1 MIKYVADFE
10 TTVPDITPI
19 EIDDENEQED
29 INPVETRVWV
39 WGLCEVGNIENFQW
53 GTTIESFIDWCQK
66 ENKEIYFHNLKFDAQ
81 FIIYYLLK
89 NGYEYSETPLDK
101 TFNVIVSGMGQFFKL
116 DIIFKKMNKK
126 YKKVTIYDS
135 LKKLPFTVKKIAKDF
150 GLPMQKGEI
159 DYKKDRPI
167 GYIPDDEEIDYLKRD
182 VQIVAIALGIQ
193 LENGLT
199 RMTTASDAL
208 HTYKQIIG
216 KTKFKVQFPVLPLQV
231 DKDIRDFG
239 YKGGFTYV
247 SKRYA
252 EKDINE
258 GIVFDVNSLYPW
270 VLRHCLLP
278 FGFPL
283 SFDGRYIDDEEYPLY
298 FQTLVCT
305 FKIKEGKIPTIQLKN
320 NFRFVPTD
328 YIENSGLEPTGLVLS
343 KPDLELFFD
352 HYDVDVYEWGGGWK
366 FQACTGMFDE
376 YVDHFMS
383 MKATSGKGT
392 ANYFISKLLLNALYG
407 KFGKNPDVTGK
418 YPVLDEETGTLKYKK
433 KEQEMS
439 EPIYLPLAAYV
450 TSWAR
455 NKTIRTAQ
463 ELYPRFIY
471 ADTDSIHLEGAEVPN
486 NIKIHNTEL
495 GAWKHEGTFSR
506 GRFLRPKTYIEEIE
520 GKLHVTCAGMPENV
534 KEQVTWENFKR
545 GQVYTGKLLPK
556 QVAGGVVLV
565 ETEFKIN

>member
-1 MIKYVADFE
+1 MRKYVADFE
-10 TTVPDITPI
+10 TTVPDMGEDSDVTP
-19 EIDDENEQED
+19 
-29 INPVETRVWV
+29 ETRVWV
-39 WGLCEVGNIENFQW
+39 WGLCEIGNIEHFEW
-53 GTTIESFIDWCQK
+53 GTTIESFIKWCQK

-81 FIIYYLLK
+81 FLIYYLLT
-89 NGYEYSETPLDK
+89 NGYEYSETPTDK
-101 TFNVIVSGMGQFFKL
+101 TFNVVVSGMGQFFKL

-159 DYKKDRPI
+159 DYKKDRPV
-167 GYIPDDEEIDYLKRD
+167 GYIPDAEEIDYLKRD
-182 VQIVAIALGIQ
+182 VQIVAIGLGIQ

-208 HTYKQIIG
+208 HTYKQMIG
-216 KTKFKVQFPVLPLQV
+216 KNQFKIQFPVLPIQI

-239 YKGGFTYV
+239 YKGGYV
-247 SKRYA
+247 HVRKDKA
-252 EKDINE
+252 GKDIKE

-270 VLRHCLLP
+270 VLRYCLLP
-278 FGFPL
+278 FGYPL
-283 SFDGRYIDDEEYPLY
+283 HFDGQYIDDIDYPLF

-305 FKIKEGKIPTIQLKN
+305 FKLKEGKLPTIQLKN

-328 YIENSGLEPTGLVLS
+328 YIEKSGLEPVGLVLS

-366 FQACTGMFDE
+366 FQACTGMFDQ
-376 YVDHFMS
+376 YVDHFMK
-383 MKATSGKGT
+383 MKKTSGKGT

-418 YPVLDEETGTLKYKK
+418 YPVLEDGVLKYKK
-433 KEQEMS
+433 KEQDIG

-455 NKTIRTAQ
+455 YKTITTSQ
-463 ELYPRFIY
+463 QLYPRWVY
-471 ADTDSIHLEGAEVPN
+471 SDTDSIHLEGAELPD
-486 NIKIHNTEL
+486 NIEIDDNEL
-495 GAWKHEGTFSR
+495 GAWKHEGTFTR
-506 GRFLRPKTYIEEIE
+506 ARFLRPKTYIEEMD
-520 GKLHVTCAGMPENV
+520 GKLHVTCAGMPDNV
-534 KEQVTWENFKR
+534 KEQVTWDNFKR
-545 GQVYTGKLLPK
+545 YNENMLLPCRDGFFYGKLLPK
-556 QVAGGVVLV
+556 QIAGGVVLQ

>member
-10 TTVPDITPI
+10 TTVPDLTPI